1 MQEMLGNVR
10 EEMEELQASRDF
22 WEDRARHSD
31 FQIQSLHNAV
41 QEWKEKTLSSE
52 NKTNEVE
59 AELSVLHDDLER
71 LRKEQN
77 VAKGTKCL
85 SIPMDTRM
93 SWRSE

>member
-1 MQEMLGNVR
+1 MLKTCPWLAFGLLNLFFVS
-10 EEMEELQASRDF
+10 Q
-22 WEDRARHSD
+22 
-31 FQIQSLHNAV
+31 V
-41 QEWKEKTLSSE
+41 QEWKEKALSSE

>member
-1 MQEMLGNVR
+1 MLKTCPWLAFG
-10 EEMEELQASRDF
+10 LL
-22 WEDRARHSD
+22 
-31 FQIQSLHNAV
+31 SLFFVSQV
-41 QEWKEKTLSSE
+41 QEWKEKALSSE